1 MTMASRVGIMSEG
14 QLLQVASPSE
24 IYERPNCRFTAEF
37 IGETNL
43 FSGQVAVDEADH
55 VQIDSAELRRP
66 IYVGHGITGTLGMP
80 VWVSLR
86 PERVGLSRSAP
97 AGDCNHDQG
106 TVHDIAYLG
115 GFSIYHIQLASGK
128 IVKAS
133 VPATRWRDEPAPTW
147 GESVHLGWADND
159 AVVLTL

>member
-1 MTMASRVGIMSEG
+1 MIEAIPCDAQTMTTLPSRISIVSDI
-14 QLLQVASPSE
+14 
-24 IYERPNCRFTAEF
+24 
-37 IGETNL
+37 
-43 FSGQVAVDEADH
+43 
-55 VQIDSAELRRP
+55 IDSLTQKPSAVFEVFPGRRSSMR
-66 IYVGHGITGTLGMP
+66 TRL
-80 VWVSLR
+80 
-86 PERVGLSRSAP
+86 P

-147 GESVHLGWADND
+147 GESVHLSWADND